1 MKSTD
6 LAKLEEQC
14 IQDWEP
20 PCVAACPVHV
30 DIRGVVRAVRDGAF
44 ATGRNLF
51 AKATP
56 FVRVVSEFCDA
67 PCQRAC
73 HRAAIDQA
81 IGVRE
86 LERVCVRLGA
96 VPPAGPSRAAKT
108 QTVVVIG
115 GGLCGLS
122 AAFDL
127 ARKGYAVKL
136 YERGSEIGGR
146 LLTGRV
152 AAARTAL
159 AADLEPLAR
168 LPVSIRLDRS
178 VDLAEV
184 VSTES
189 VAALLDLSACDAV
202 LVATG
207 TADSSTPGVPVE
219 ANRAEGLETFATD
232 LPGVFLAGDV
242 RGADSPASWSSIAA
256 ISEGRR
262 AATSIE
268 RFLQKVSLTY
278 GRSLE
283 GPYETR
289 LFTDLSGVSPESPA
303 TMADAA
309 RGFDPDEA
317 RAEAER
323 CLLCACLECLKVCPY
338 LEKHGSYP
346 RVYARRVYNNLT
358 VTKGNRTANRF
369 INSCSLCGLCA
380 EVCPTDL
387 NMAPVCLEAR
397 RTMVAQGKMPPS
409 VHDFALEELRRANSE
424 GCTLLRHAPGWQ
436 KSTHVFMPGC
446 QLAASRPDSVAI
458 LYARL
463 RERLGPEVGL
473 MLRCCGAPAEWAG
486 REDLLEASLVTLRE
500 GVQKMGNPTV
510 VVACPTCA
518 DILERRAPDVTS
530 VSLYEVLAAG
540 AGASSTVP
548 ATSRATLAVHDP
560 CTARHHARTRAA
572 VRDLLAGAGW
582 PVEELPLSGERTEC
596 CGFGGLML
604 YADRE
609 LADEVVARRAACSS
623 QPFVTYCAMCRDR
636 YAAAGKPAIH
646 VIDVLLDGAAAL
658 ESAAALG
665 PGFVERHEARVRLKE
680 ELLRDIW
687 GERVGPEHHTEI
699 VVEMDEE
706 LRRAL
711 EEQLVR
717 LDDVRAVI
725 AHAERSRA
733 FFVDS
738 ASGRRLASYRPRAVT
753 YWVQYS
759 PAETGYV
766 LHGVYTHRMEVEGV
780 EGGE

>member
-1 MKSTD
+1 
-6 LAKLEEQC
+6 
-14 IQDWEP
+14 
-20 PCVAACPVHV
+20 
-30 DIRGVVRAVRDGAF
+30 
-44 ATGRNLF
+44 
-51 AKATP
+51 
-56 FVRVVSEFCDA
+56 
-67 PCQRAC
+67 
-73 HRAAIDQA
+73 
-81 IGVRE
+81 
-86 LERVCVRLGA
+86 
-96 VPPAGPSRAAKT
+96 
-108 QTVVVIG
+108 
-115 GGLCGLS
+115 
-122 AAFDL
+122 
-127 ARKGYAVKL
+127 
-136 YERGSEIGGR
+136 
-146 LLTGRV
+146 
-152 AAARTAL
+152 
-159 AADLEPLAR
+159 
-168 LPVSIRLDRS
+168 
-178 VDLAEV
+178 
-184 VSTES
+184 
-189 VAALLDLSACDAV
+189 
-202 LVATG
+202 
-207 TADSSTPGVPVE
+207 
-219 ANRAEGLETFATD
+219 
-232 LPGVFLAGDV
+232 
-242 RGADSPASWSSIAA
+242 
-256 ISEGRR
+256 
-262 AATSIE
+262 
-268 RFLQKVSLTY
+268 
-278 GRSLE
+278 
-283 GPYETR
+283 
-289 LFTDLSGVSPESPA
+289 
-303 TMADAA
+303 
-309 RGFDPDEA
+309 
-317 RAEAER
+317 
-323 CLLCACLECLKVCPY
+323 
-338 LEKHGSYP
+338 
-346 RVYARRVYNNLT
+346 
-358 VTKGNRTANRF
+358 
-369 INSCSLCGLCA
+369 
-380 EVCPTDL
+380 
-387 NMAPVCLEAR
+387 MAPVCLEAR

-424 GCTLLRHAPGWQ
+424 ACTLLRHAPGWQ

-463 RERLGPEVGL
+463 REHLGPEVGL

-500 GVQKMGNPTV
+500 GVQEMGNPTV

-540 AGASSTVP
+540 AGASPAVP

-658 ESAAALG
+658 ESAAVPG
-665 PGFVERHEARVRLKE
+665 PGLVERHEARVRLKE